1 MTTPTE
7 LRQRAIE
14 LVDQLPKEMLFEA
27 VDLLE
32 SLCLKANQVG
42 DEKPSTSEESALL
55 QIIERRLPPDDQKRL
70 DYLLEGDEIG
80 EITDAENS
88 ELLGYAE
95 RIENHNVERLGALI
109 ELAKMRNVDLETLV
123 NELKLESNTHNVA

>member
-14 LVDQLPKEMLFEA
+14 LVEQLPKEMLFEA

-32 SLCLKANQVG
+32 SLCLKANQAG
-42 DEKPSTSEESALL
+42 DEKPSTPEESALL
-55 QIIERRLPPDDQKRL
+55 EIIGRRLPPDDQKRL
-70 DYLLEGDEIG
+70 DYLIEQDEIG

-109 ELAKMRNVDLETLV
+109 ELAKIRNVDLETLV
-123 NELKLESNTHNVA
+123 NEFKLESNTHNVA

>member
-14 LVDQLPKEMLFEA
+14 LVEQLPKEMLFEA

-32 SLCLKANQVG
+32 SLCLKANQAG
-42 DEKPSTSEESALL
+42 DEKPSTPEESALL
-55 QIIERRLPPDDQKRL
+55 EIIGRRLPPDDQKRL
-70 DYLLEGDEIG
+70 DYLIEQDEIG

-123 NELKLESNTHNVA
+123 NEFKLESNTHNVA